1 MKNEPLW
8 YQNYRRFFGYIQR
21 LLTHGIEDTMPAN
34 LPPEYFEVEKRYRQ
48 AKAPT
53 ERIEALEE
61 MLAIIPKHKGTDKLR
76 ADFRRRLS
84 KLKSQQQAKKATSR
98 RDMGHRVDPE
108 GAGQVVLVGPPNV
121 GKSALVAALTNA
133 TPEVADF
140 PHTTRIPTP
149 GMMPFENIQVQLID
163 TPPMTREYMEPW
175 LPDIIGRA
183 DMMMLVVD
191 VTTDPV
197 QHLDE
202 TLALL
207 GEKRI
212 APLRLAYLY
221 EGRQGWTFRPAIVL
235 ANKNDDAS
243 AEENLQIFKALLK
256 DDWPV
261 VAVSAKTGRNFEL
274 LKQTLFERLE
284 IIRVYTKARGKTPEH
299 NAPFVLKKG
308 ATVEDLAGKVH
319 KEFVDKFKCAKVW
332 GDGVYD
338 GQMIQRD
345 HVLQDGDVVELHM

>member
-1 MKNEPLW
+1 
-8 YQNYRRFFGYIQR
+8 
-21 LLTHGIEDTMPAN
+21 LLTHGIGETMPAN

-48 AKAPT
+48 AKAPA

-98 RDMGHRVDPE
+98 RDVGYRVDRE
-108 GAGQVVLVGPPNV
+108 GAGQIVLIGPPNV

-149 GMMPFENIQVQLID
+149 GMMPFENIQIQLID
-163 TPPMTREYMEPW
+163 TPPMTKAYMEPW
-175 LPDIIGRA
+175 LPDIIRRA
-183 DMMMLVVD
+183 DMILLVVD

-197 QHLDE
+197 QHLEE
-202 TLALL
+202 TVALL
-207 GEKRI
+207 EEKRI
-212 APLRLAYLY
+212 VPLRLAHLH
-221 EGRQGWTFRPAIVL
+221 EGKQGWTFRPVL
-235 ANKNDDAS
+235 VVANKNDNVS
-243 AEENLQIFKALLK
+243 AEENFQIFKALLE

-261 VAVSAKTGRNFEL
+261 LAVSATTGRNLEL
-274 LKQTLFERLE
+274 LKHTLFDRLE
-284 IIRVYTKARGKTPEH
+284 IIRVYTKARGKAPEH

-308 ATVEDLAGKVH
+308 ATVEELAGKIH
-319 KEFVDKFKCAKVW
+319 KEFVDKLKFAKVW
-332 GDGVYD
+332 GNGVYD

-345 HVLQDGDVVELHM
+345 YVLQDGDVVELHV

>member
-1 MKNEPLW
+1 
-8 YQNYRRFFGYIQR
+8 
-21 LLTHGIEDTMPAN
+21 MPTN

-48 AKAPT
+48 AKTPA

-84 KLKSQQQAKKATSR
+84 KLKSQQQTKKAISR
-98 RDMGHRVDPE
+98 RDVGYRIDPE
-108 GAGQVVLVGPPNV
+108 GAGQVVLIGPPNV

-149 GMMPFENIQVQLID
+149 GMMPFENIQIQLID
-163 TPPMTREYMEPW
+163 TPPMSKEYMEPW
-175 LPDIIGRA
+175 LPDIIRRA
-183 DMMMLVVD
+183 DIILLVVD
-191 VTTDPV
+191 VTTDPIH
-197 QHLDE
+197 HLEE

-207 GEKRI
+207 EEKRMV
-212 APLRLAYLY
+212 PLRLAHRH
-221 EGRQGWTFRPAIVL
+221 EGNHGWTFKRVMVV
-235 ANKNDDAS
+235 ANKNDNAS
-243 AEENLQIFKALLK
+243 TDEDFQIFKALLE

-261 VAVSAKTGRNFEL
+261 VALSATTGRNFEL
-274 LKQTLFERLE
+274 LKRTLFDRLE
-284 IIRVYTKARGKTPEH
+284 IIRVYTKARGKAPEH

-308 ATVEDLAGKVH
+308 ATVDDLAGKIH
-319 KEFVDKFKCAKVW
+319 KEFVEKFKFAKVW
-332 GDGVYD
+332 GEGVYD

-345 HVLQDGDVVELHM
+345 YVLQDGDVVELHM